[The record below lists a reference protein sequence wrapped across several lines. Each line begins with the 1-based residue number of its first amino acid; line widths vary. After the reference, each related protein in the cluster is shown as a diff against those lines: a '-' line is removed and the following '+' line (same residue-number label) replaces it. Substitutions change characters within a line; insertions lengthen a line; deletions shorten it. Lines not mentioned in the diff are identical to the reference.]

1 MSNDLACVFPGQGS
15 QSVGM
20 LADLAERFPVVEET
34 FAEASE
40 GLGLELWP
48 LCLKGPEATLNQTEN
63 TQPALLTAGVAVW
76 RLWEQRGG
84 AKPTLLAGHSLGE
97 YTALVCAGV
106 LALPVAARLVA
117 ARGRFMQDAVPAGAG
132 AMAAIAGLN
141 DEQATAVCAQAAPE
155 GGVWTS
161 NFNSPGQ
168 VVIAG
173 EAPAVARAL
182 DLAKEAGARRTTRL
196 PVSAPS
202 HCPLMAPAAER
213 LARRLET
220 IPFAPASIPVVSN
233 ADARTRVEPEEIKQA
248 LIVQLSQPVQWVQ
261 CVQALRQQ
269 GIGKILECG
278 PGKVLSGLIRRIDR
292 DMICANAA
300 TADSLGAALSTL
312 A

>member
-1 MSNDLACVFPGQGS
+1 MSDHLACVFPGQGS

-20 LADLAERFPVVEET
+20 LADLAARFPAVEET

-40 GLGLELWP
+40 GLGFELWP
-48 LCLKGPEATLNQTEN
+48 LCLKGPEAALNQTEN

-76 RLWEQRGG
+76 RVWEQQGG
-84 AKPTLLAGHSLGE
+84 ARPALLAGHSLGE
-97 YTALVCAGV
+97 YTALVCAGA
-106 LALPVAARLVA
+106 LALPVAAQLVA

-132 AMAAIAGLN
+132 AMAAIAGLE
-141 DEQATAVCAQAAPE
+141 DEQAAAVCAQAAPE
-155 GGVWTS
+155 GGVWPS
-161 NFNSPGQ
+161 NFNCPGQ

-173 EAPAVARAL
+173 KSPAVARAL
-182 DLAKEAGARRTTRL
+182 DLAQEAGARRTARL

-202 HCPLMAPAAER
+202 HCPLMAPAAEC
-213 LARRLET
+213 LARHLET

-233 ADARTRVEPEEIKQA
+233 ADARIRVDPEEIKQA

-269 GIGKILECG
+269 GVVKILECG
-278 PGKVLSGLIRRIDR
+278 PGKVLSGLIRRIDKTV
-292 DMICANAA
+292 ICASGA

>member
-20 LADLAERFPVVEET
+20 LADLAERFPAVEET
-34 FAEASE
+34 FAKASE

-48 LCLKGPEATLNQTEN
+48 LCLKGPEETLNQTEN
-63 TQPALLTAGVAVW
+63 TQPALLAAGVAVW

-132 AMAAIAGLN
+132 AMAAIAGLE
-141 DEQATAVCAQAAPE
+141 DEQVAAVCVQAAPE

-173 EAPAVARAL
+173 KAPAVARAL

-202 HCPLMAPAAER
+202 HCPLMALAAER
-213 LARRLET
+213 LARHLET

-233 ADARTRVEPEEIKQA
+233 ADARIRVEPEEIKQA